1 MQTNNIIINVIT
13 KDFAF
18 IKDTLDNANI
28 NTIAKSLNSI
38 TCSLNNYAKSINV
51 IKSKTTED
59 GINTIFIPYFKPG
72 QFLNEIKK
80 LSETIIIVSGI
91 DTKSDEFQH
100 IQNNAWLVCEKIVV
114 DESHGEVVK
123 NHTDIYVNMF
133 KVAHPRNNRLPSG
146 EVVEKVPIEER
157 YAKFVE
163 LANDR
168 LTMKE
173 IAVALGLSVPATYLF
188 RTQYKTQLLNDINVM
203 QNVPAMKFNITR

>member
-1 MQTNNIIINVIT
+1 MKTNNIINVIT

-18 IKDTLDNANI
+18 IKDTLDNADI

-59 GINTIFIPYFKPG
+59 EINTIFIPYFKPS

-80 LSETIIIVSGI
+80 LSETIVIVSGI
-91 DTKSDEFQH
+91 DIKSDEFQH
-100 IQNNAWLVCEKIVV
+100 IQNNAWLSFEKIVI

-133 KVAHPRNNRLPSG
+133 KVAHPRNKRLPSG
-146 EVVEKVPIEER
+146 EATVKVSTRER
-157 YAKFVE
+157 YAVFVE
-163 LANDR
+163 LANDG
-168 LTMKE
+168 LSMKE
-173 IAVALGLSVPATYLF
+173 IAVAMGLSIPAIYLF
-188 RTQYKTQLLNDINVM
+188 RTQHKTQLLNDKSVM
-203 QNVPAMKFNITR
+203 QNAPAMKFNITR

>member
-1 MQTNNIIINVIT
+1 METNNIVHVVT

-18 IKDTLDNANI
+18 IKDALDNADI

-51 IKSKTTED
+51 IKSKTTDDE
-59 GINTIFIPYFKPG
+59 INTIFIPYFKPG

-80 LSETIIIVSGI
+80 LSETIVIVSGI
-91 DTKSDEFQH
+91 DTKSDEFQY
-100 IQNNAWLVCEKIVV
+100 IQNNAWLACEKIVV

-123 NHTDIYVNMF
+123 THTDIYVNMF
-133 KVAHPRNNRLPSG
+133 KVAHPRNKRLPSG
-146 EVVEKVPIEER
+146 EAMVKVPTRER
-157 YAKFVE
+157 YAMFVE
-163 LANDR
+163 LVNER

-188 RTQYKTQLLNDINVM
+188 RTQHKTQLLNDENVM
-203 QNVPAMKFNITR
+203 QNAPAMKFNITR

>member
-1 MQTNNIIINVIT
+1 METNNIIHVIT

-18 IKDTLDNANI
+18 IKDALDNADI

-51 IKSKTTED
+51 IKSKTTDDE
-59 GINTIFIPYFKPG
+59 INTIFIPYFKPG

-80 LSETIIIVSGI
+80 LSETIVIVTGI
-91 DTKSDEFQH
+91 DTKSDEFQY

-123 NHTDIYVNMF
+123 THTDIYVHMF

-146 EVVEKVPIEER
+146 EAIVKVPTSER
-157 YAKFVE
+157 YAMFVE
-163 LANDR
+163 LVNER

-188 RTQYKTQLLNDINVM
+188 RTQHKTQLLNDENVM
-203 QNVPAMKFNITR
+203 QNAPAMKFNITR

>member
-1 MQTNNIIINVIT
+1 METNNIVHVVT

-18 IKDTLDNANI
+18 IKDALDNADI

-38 TCSLNNYAKSINV
+38 TGSLNNYAKSINV
-51 IKSKTTED
+51 IKSKTTDDE
-59 GINTIFIPYFKPG
+59 INTIFIPYFKPG

-80 LSETIIIVSGI
+80 LSETIVIVSGI
-91 DTKSDEFQH
+91 DTKSDEFQY

-123 NHTDIYVNMF
+123 THTDIYVNMF

-146 EVVEKVPIEER
+146 EAIVKVPTSER
-157 YAKFVE
+157 YAMFVE
-163 LANDR
+163 LVNER

-188 RTQYKTQLLNDINVM
+188 RTQHKTQLLNDENVM
-203 QNVPAMKFNITR
+203 QNAPAMKFNLTR

>member
-1 MQTNNIIINVIT
+1 METNNIVHVVT

-18 IKDTLDNANI
+18 IKDALDNADI

-38 TCSLNNYAKSINV
+38 TGSLNNYAKSINV
-51 IKSKTTED
+51 IKSKTTDDE
-59 GINTIFIPYFKPG
+59 INTIFIPYFKPG

-80 LSETIIIVSGI
+80 LSETIVIVSGI
-91 DTKSDEFQH
+91 DTKSDEFQY

-123 NHTDIYVNMF
+123 THTDIYVNMF

-146 EVVEKVPIEER
+146 EAIVKVPTSER
-157 YAKFVE
+157 YAMFVE
-163 LANDR
+163 LVNER

-188 RTQYKTQLLNDINVM
+188 RTQHKTQLLNDENVM
-203 QNVPAMKFNITR
+203 QNAPAMKFNITR

>member
-1 MQTNNIIINVIT
+1 METNNIIHVIT

-18 IKDTLDNANI
+18 IKDALDNADI

-51 IKSKTTED
+51 IKSKTTDDE
-59 GINTIFIPYFKPG
+59 INTIFIPYFKPG

-80 LSETIIIVSGI
+80 LSETIVIVTGI
-91 DTKSDEFQH
+91 DTKSDEFQY
-100 IQNNAWLVCEKIVV
+100 IQNNAWLACEKIVV

-123 NHTDIYVNMF
+123 THTDIYVNMF

-146 EVVEKVPIEER
+146 EAIVKVPTSER
-157 YAKFVE
+157 YAMFVE
-163 LANDR
+163 LVNER

-188 RTQYKTQLLNDINVM
+188 RTQHKTQLLNDENVM
-203 QNVPAMKFNITR
+203 QNAPAMKFNITR

>member
-1 MQTNNIIINVIT
+1 METNNIIHVIT

-18 IKDTLDNANI
+18 IKDALDNADI

-51 IKSKTTED
+51 IKSKTTDDE
-59 GINTIFIPYFKPG
+59 INTIFIPYFKPG

-80 LSETIIIVSGI
+80 LSETIVIVTGI
-91 DTKSDEFQH
+91 DTKSDEFQY
-100 IQNNAWLVCEKIVV
+100 IQNNAWLACEKIVV

-123 NHTDIYVNMF
+123 THTDIYVNMF
-133 KVAHPRNNRLPSG
+133 KVAHPRNKRLPSG
-146 EVVEKVPIEER
+146 EAILKVPTSER
-157 YAKFVE
+157 YAMFVE
-163 LANDR
+163 LVNER

-188 RTQYKTQLLNDINVM
+188 RTQHKTQLLNDENVM
-203 QNVPAMKFNITR
+203 QNAPAMKFNITR

>member
-1 MQTNNIIINVIT
+1 MENNNIVHVVT

-18 IKDTLDNANI
+18 IKDALDNADI

-38 TCSLNNYAKSINV
+38 TGSLNNYAKSINV
-51 IKSKTTED
+51 IKSKTTDDE
-59 GINTIFIPYFKPG
+59 INTIFIPYFKPG
-72 QFLNEIKK
+72 QFLNQIKK
-80 LSETIIIVSGI
+80 LSETIVIVSGI
-91 DTKSDEFQH
+91 DTKSDEFQY

-123 NHTDIYVNMF
+123 THTDIYVNMF

-146 EVVEKVPIEER
+146 EAIVKVPTSER
-157 YAKFVE
+157 YAMFVE
-163 LANDR
+163 LVNER

-188 RTQYKTQLLNDINVM
+188 RTQHKTQLLNDENVM
-203 QNVPAMKFNITR
+203 QNAPAMKFNITR